1 MAKGITLV
9 IPQRTVVYASVALV
23 VAVIVILNIYAF
35 FISGREGSN
44 GKGIENT
51 AENFASAKAAENQN
65 DKCATPSGYTDEQWK
80 EHMGHHPDQ
89 YAECL

>member
-1 MAKGITLV
+1 M
-9 IPQRTVVYASVALV
+9 IPQRTVVYAGVALV
-23 VAVIVILNIYAF
+23 VAIIVILNVYAF
-35 FISGREGSN
+35 FISDREGSN

-51 AENFASAKAAENQN
+51 AENFASAKAVENPE
-65 DKCATPSGYTDEQWK
+65 DKCATPPGYTDEQWR